1 MWQVVVTDAVALVAG
16 VLILVALSRLRL
28 LFSALA
34 IGLLAGALVV
44 YLAVDVLLWIL
55 RGVREVKMSA
65 EAVVLVIGRNRE
77 TRRIGA
83 DEIGGIR
90 MTRRLGR
97 RRIVILPRSTEGRTL
112 RKTAISDDAFSRE
125 DFAKISKGI
134 ANLVRTY

>member
-28 LFSALA
+28 LFSTLA
-34 IGLLAGALVV
+34 IGLLAGAFAV
-44 YLAVDVLLWIL
+44 YLAVDVLLWML
-55 RGVREVKMSA
+55 RGVREVKVSA

-90 MTRRLGR
+90 LTRRLGR

-125 DFAKISKGI
+125 DFEKISKGI
-134 ANLVRTY
+134 GNLVKSY